1 MEDAMSDA
9 AYAYRPGTRP
19 AAAPSR
25 PDNPHL
31 HVVPD
36 PDLQSETATGE
47 DAPSI
52 TSPQVNDHAADADAA
67 PHFTLGD
74 RFWLLRTSVKDYWTP
89 PAVFTEQPAS
99 LADLA
104 SYAKVAPWTH
114 QPTGLLRGLGVGYY
128 RFVGYPYT
136 VISRYREWF
145 AQRPLRFALLLGGV
159 KLAALTGPGDWVVHT
174 VLYPVAQFAGRT
186 LL

>member
-9 AYAYRPGTRP
+9 AYAYRTGTRP

-25 PDNPHL
+25 PDNPRL
-31 HVVPD
+31 HVVRD
-36 PDLQSETATGE
+36 PDLQSETEVGE
-47 DAPSI
+47 DAPSE
-52 TSPQVNDHAADADAA
+52 TFPQVNDHVMSDVSA
-67 PHFTLGD
+67 PRFTLRD
-74 RFWLLRTSVKDYWTP
+74 RFWLLRTSAKDYWTP

-104 SYAKVAPWTH
+104 SYAKSAPWTH
-114 QPTGLLRGLGVGYY
+114 QHTGILRGLGVGYY
-128 RFVGYPYT
+128 RFLGYPYT

-145 AQRPLRFALLLGGV
+145 AQRPIRLAILLGGV

-174 VLYPVAQFAGRT
+174 VVYPVAQFAGRI

>member
-1 MEDAMSDA
+1 MTDA
-9 AYAYRPGTRP
+9 AYTYRPGARP
-19 AAAPSR
+19 GGAPSR
-25 PDNPHL
+25 PENSRL

-36 PDLQSETATGE
+36 PDLQSETAAGE

-52 TSPQVNDHAADADAA
+52 TSSQVSDHAAEAA
-67 PHFTLGD
+67 VEPHFTLRD
-74 RFWLLRTSVKDYWTP
+74 RFWLLRTSAKDYWTP

-104 SYAKVAPWTH
+104 SYAKTAPWTH
-114 QPTGLLRGLGVGYY
+114 QHTGLLRGLGVGYY

-145 AQRPLRFALLLGGV
+145 AQRPIRLALLFGGV
-159 KLAALTGPGDWVVHT
+159 KLASLTGPGDWVVHT
-174 VLYPVAQFAGRT
+174 VVYPVAQFAGRI